1 MPLHSL
7 IRIKDLCAIAGH
19 CCTIMAT
26 ISPPSLHSEMAAF
39 RAALPAGTGD
49 APTADRLCAIG
60 HDLHLGRG
68 EQLPPDPQSDRLV
81 YLAAGSAKLVAQSSA
96 ASQWHSNPQPGADSD
111 SAAGPSVNQVLAF
124 HFAGDMISV
133 LRQSDGDF
141 RLTALSD
148 CDLVI
153 FPADQFLDVAQAD
166 PVVLRAVLTR
176 SLQALHRSRTRMMQM
191 GHKSAQARIADF
203 LVSMAERL
211 ANCTAGA
218 CAFAL
223 PMSRRDIGD
232 SLGLTIETVS
242 RQLTEL
248 REAGLVA
255 TEGRSKVCISDVSAL
270 ARIAGRH
277 ASGAGAVSKN

>member
-1 MPLHSL
+1 MAAS
-7 IRIKDLCAIAGH
+7 
-19 CCTIMAT
+19 IMAT
-26 ISPPSLHSEMAAF
+26 LSPASVQFGFATF
-39 RAALPAGTGD
+39 RAALPEGTGD
-49 APTADRLCAIG
+49 ARTADRLCAIG
-60 HDLHLGRG
+60 VADHLARG
-68 EQLPPDPQSDRLV
+68 AQLAPDPAEDRLV
-81 YLAAGSAKLVAQSSA
+81 WIASGSAKLVAA
-96 ASQWHSNPQPGADSD
+96 PTATPGPIASG
-111 SAAGPSVNQVLAF
+111 QVLAF
-124 HFAGDMISV
+124 HFAGDLVSV

-141 RLTALSD
+141 RLVALTP

-153 FPADQFLDVAQAD
+153 FPAERFLDAAQGD
-166 PVVLRAVLTR
+166 PAVLRSVLTR

-191 GHKSAQARIADF
+191 GHKSAAARIADF

-211 ANCTAGA
+211 TGQTEGE

-255 TEGRSKVCISDVSAL
+255 TEGRSKVALSDVGAL
-270 ARIAGRH
+270 ARIAGRTQP
-277 ASGAGAVSKN
+277 APRQSGGDKPKN